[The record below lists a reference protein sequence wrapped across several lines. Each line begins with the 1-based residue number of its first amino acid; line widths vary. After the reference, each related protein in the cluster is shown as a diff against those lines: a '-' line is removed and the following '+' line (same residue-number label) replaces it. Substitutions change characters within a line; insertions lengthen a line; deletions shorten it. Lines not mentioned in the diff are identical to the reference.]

1 MCNLKHVDY
10 GVEFTGDRNTRKRM
24 GLVNFDTD
32 GEGMP

>member
-10 GVEFTGDRNTRKRM
+10 GVEITGDSNTRKRA
-24 GLVNFDTD
+24 GPIIFDTD